1 MSKKNKREALDY
13 TQDYDLTPSAENVK
27 GCEIF
32 YKLNLVPQSVEILDP
47 TPLAIPLG
55 CEKPKTKAE
64 ILRSFGYTPNPNLY
78 EGDDSD
84 EIDDPAD
91 LVRDE
96 FYEWASSY
104 ELDET
109 GRSEI
114 DRLIEADEA
123 NREEMQRA
131 MEYYKA
137 RKEQEMNNPPPP
149 VADERVVEADGSSEA
164 GLAQPQKR
172 VDSNES

>member
-55 CEKPKTKAE
+55 YEKPKTKAE
-64 ILRSFGYTPNPNLY
+64 ILRSFGYVPNSNLY
-78 EGDDSD
+78 EDESD
-84 EIDDPAD
+84 EDDVVFDP
-91 LVRDE
+91 VRDE
-96 FYEWASSY
+96 FYQWASDY
-104 ELDET
+104 ELDTE
-109 GRSEI
+109 GRSYVE
-114 DRLIEADEA
+114 RLIEADEA
-123 NREEMQRA
+123 NREEMQKA

-149 VADERVVEADGSSEA
+149 VADERVEKVDGSSQE
-164 GLAQPQKR
+164 GLAQPQKK